1 MAAGSRI
8 AKRYAK
14 SLIGLAKEQD
24 AVDQLNEDMK
34 GFVQIAEDSHDFVLM
49 LQSPIIKHD
58 KKLEVLMAMFDGKV
72 SDISI
77 AFFKLLSRKGR
88 EAALPAI
95 AKAYTTFYN
104 EDKGLAVAEITT
116 AAPLS
121 ESFKKDLATKV
132 SKAVN
137 KTVELE
143 ETINA
148 DLIGGFILRMDDKQ
162 IDNSVKTQLLNIKK
176 RLN

>member
-14 SLIGLAKEQD
+14 SLIGLAKEQN

-58 KKLEVLMAMFDGKV
+58 KKLDILINMFEGKV
-72 SDISI
+72 NDISV
-77 AFFKLLSRKGR
+77 AFFKLLARKGR

-95 AKAYTTFYN
+95 AKAYTSFYN
-104 EDKGLAVAEITT
+104 EDKGLAVAEVIT

-121 ESFKKDLATKV
+121 ASFKKELAAKV

-143 ETINA
+143 ETVNP
-148 DLIGGFILRMDDKQ
+148 DLIGGFVLRMDDKQ
-162 IDNSVKTQLLNIKK
+162 IDSSVKTQLLNIKK

>member
-8 AKRYAK
+8 AKRYAR
-14 SLIGLAKEQD
+14 SLIGLAKEQN

-34 GFVQIAEDSHDFVLM
+34 GFIQIAEDSHDFVLM

-58 KKLEVLMAMFDGKV
+58 KKLDILIDMFEGKV
-72 SDISI
+72 NDISI

-95 AKAYTTFYN
+95 AKAYTSFYN
-104 EDKGLAVAEITT
+104 EDKGLAMAEVIT
-116 AAPLS
+116 AAPMS
-121 ESFKKDLATKV
+121 ASFKKDLTAKV

-143 ETINA
+143 ETVNA
-148 DLIGGFILRMDDKQ
+148 DLIGGFVLRMDDKQ